1 MLQSS
6 PKIAF
11 DATRDTQNDMIGV
24 RNVNVLVDGN

>member
-11 DATRDTQNDMIGV
+11 EATRNTQNDMMGV
-24 RNVNVLVDGN
+24 TNVNVLVDGN

>member
-11 DATRDTQNDMIGV
+11 EATRDAQNDMMGV
-24 RNVNVLVDGN
+24 RNVNILIDGN